1 MSQVGTEMNPLRVAI
16 IGAGPTGFYTA
27 EHLYR
32 QKELTVEID
41 MFERL
46 PTPYGL
52 VRYGVAPDHQK
63 IKSVTKVYDRT
74 AKNPGFRFFG
84 NVEMG
89 AHIRLEDLRNYY
101 HQIVYTTGAQTDRQ
115 LGIPG
120 EDLSGSLPATEFV
133 AWYNGHPDYRDYE
146 VDLSVEAAA
155 VVGIGNVAM
164 DVARILS
171 RTPEELA
178 TTDIAD
184 YALAALRESKIKTVY
199 ILGRR
204 GPAQAKFT
212 TPEIK
217 ELGEMAGADPIVLP
231 EEAELDDLSQA
242 ALADSSDRSTINKV
256 GVIQSY
262 ARKEAG
268 GKSRQLIL
276 RFLVSPV
283 ELIGDE
289 NGRVAKM
296 RLVKNELYKTESGTL
311 RPRATDNFEEISVGL
326 VFRSVGYRGV
336 PLPGVPFYDSW
347 GVILNQEGRVID
359 SETKEPVLGE
369 YTGGWIKRGPS
380 GVIGTNKPDALETVK
395 HMMEDLAEGKILNPS
410 QPAADA
416 ILALVKERQ
425 PDYFTYDDWLQL
437 DEMEVAKGE
446 GQGRPR
452 VKFTSVPEMLA
463 ALGRSQVVE
472 GIKPV
477 ANRV

>member
-1 MSQVGTEMNPLRVAI
+1 MSKIGTESNPLRVAV

-27 EHLYR
+27 EHLFR
-32 QKELTVEID
+32 QKDLTVKID

-74 AKNPGFRFFG
+74 AKKPGFRFFG
-84 NVEMG
+84 NVELG
-89 AHIRLEDLRNYY
+89 KHVSVADLRRHY

-120 EDLSGSLPATEFV
+120 EDLQGSLPATEFV

-146 VDLSVEAAA
+146 VDLSVESAA

-164 DVARILS
+164 DVARILA

-178 TTDIAD
+178 KTDIAD
-184 YALAALRESKIKTVY
+184 YALEALSKSKIKKIYV
-199 ILGRR
+199 LGRR

-217 ELGEMAGADPIVLP
+217 ELGEMEDAEVVILCD
-231 EEAELDDLSQA
+231 EAELDEISKA
-242 ALADSSDRSTINKV
+242 ELANADRGTAQTV
-256 GVIQSY
+256 DVIQSF
-262 ARKEAG
+262 AG
-268 GKSRQLIL
+268 NELEGKSRQIHI
-276 RFLVSPV
+276 RFLVSPT
-283 ELIGDE
+283 ELLGDE

-296 RLVKNELYKTESGTL
+296 RLVKNELYRTESGSS
-311 RPRATDNFEEISVGL
+311 RPRATDKFEEIPVEL

-336 PLPGVPFYDSW
+336 ALPDVPFYDAW
-347 GVILNQEGRVID
+347 GVILNENGRVLNQ
-359 SETKEPVLGE
+359 ETKEPVLGE

-395 HMMEDLAEGKILNPS
+395 LMLADLAEGKVLEPE
-410 QPAADA
+410 QPTAEAA
-416 ILALVKERQ
+416 LAFVQGQQ
-425 PDYFTYDDWLQL
+425 PDLFTYDDWLAL
-437 DEMEVAKGE
+437 NEIEEARGAE
-446 GQGRPR
+446 QGRPR
-452 VKFTSVPEMLA
+452 VKFTSVAEMKA
-463 ALGRSQVVE
+463 ALGR
-472 GIKPV
+472 
-477 ANRV
+477 

>member
-1 MSQVGTEMNPLRVAI
+1 MSKIGTESNPLRVAI

-27 EHLYR
+27 EHLFR
-32 QKELTVEID
+32 QKDLVVEVD

-74 AKNPGFRFFG
+74 AKKPGFRFFG
-84 NVEMG
+84 NVELG
-89 AHIRLEDLRNYY
+89 KHVTVADLRQHY

-115 LGIPG
+115 LGVPG
-120 EDLSGSLPATEFV
+120 EDLQGSYPATEFV

-146 VDLSVEAAA
+146 VDLSQESAA

-164 DVARILS
+164 DVARILA

-184 YALAALRESKIKTVY
+184 YALEALSKSNIKKIY

-217 ELGEMAGADPIVLP
+217 ELGEMQDADVIVLP
-231 EEAELDDLSQA
+231 EEAELDEISKAELVN
-242 ALADSSDRSTINKV
+242 ADRGMMKTV
-256 GVIQSY
+256 EVIQSY
-262 ARKEAG
+262 ADREPC
-268 GKSRQLIL
+268 GKSCQIHV

-289 NGRVAKM
+289 NGQIVKM
-296 RLVKNELYKTESGTL
+296 RLVKNELYQTESGSS
-311 RPRATDNFEEISVGL
+311 RPRATDQFEEIPVGL

-336 PLPGVPFYDSW
+336 ALPDVPFYDKW
-347 GVILNQEGRVID
+347 GVILNQGGRVMKP
-359 SETKEPVLGE
+359 ETNEPVLGE

-380 GVIGTNKPDALETVK
+380 GVIGTNKPDALETVN
-395 HMMEDLAEGKILNPS
+395 HMLADLAEGKALAPAHPS
-410 QPAADA
+410 AAA
-416 ILALVKERQ
+416 AAALVQERQ
-425 PDYFTYDDWLQL
+425 PDFFTYDDWLALNEREEARGAAL
-437 DEMEVAKGE
+437 D
-446 GQGRPR
+446 RPR
-452 VKFTSVPEMLA
+452 VKFTSVAEMKA
-463 ALGRSQVVE
+463 ALGRD
-472 GIKPV
+472 
-477 ANRV
+477 

>member
-1 MSQVGTEMNPLRVAI
+1 MSKIGTESNPLRVAI

-27 EHLYR
+27 EHLFR
-32 QKELTVEID
+32 RKNLVVEID

-63 IKSVTKVYDRT
+63 IKSVTKVYDRI
-74 AKNPGFRFFG
+74 AQKPGFRFFG
-84 NVEMG
+84 NVEIG
-89 AHIRLEDLRNYY
+89 KHVTVADLRRYY
-101 HQIVYTTGAQTDRQ
+101 HQIVYTTGAQTDRR

-120 EDLSGSLPATEFV
+120 EDLTGSYPATEFV

-146 VDLSVEAAA
+146 VDLSQESAV

-164 DVARILS
+164 DVARILA

-184 YALAALRESKIKTVY
+184 YALEALSKSNIKHIY

-217 ELGEMAGADPIVLP
+217 ELGEMQDAEVIILP
-231 EEAELDDLSQA
+231 EEAELDEISKEELVN
-242 ALADSSDRSTINKV
+242 ADRGTMSTV
-256 GVIQSY
+256 EVIQSY
-262 ARKEAG
+262 ANKELS
-268 GKSRQLIL
+268 GKSRQIHL

-289 NGRVAKM
+289 KGQIVKM
-296 RLVKNELYKTESGTL
+296 RLVKNELYRTESGTS
-311 RPRATDNFEEISVGL
+311 RPRATDQFEEIPVGL

-336 PLPGVPFYDSW
+336 ALPDVPFYDNW
-347 GVILNQEGRVID
+347 GVILNKEGRVVD
-359 SETKEPVLGE
+359 PDTDEPVLGE

-380 GVIGTNKPDALETVK
+380 GVIGTNKPDALETVT
-395 HMMEDLAEGKILNPS
+395 HMLDDLAEGKVLEPV
-410 QPAADA
+410 AAA
-416 ILALVKERQ
+416 AEGVAALVKERQ
-425 PDYFTYDDWLQL
+425 SDFFSYDDWLQL
-437 DEMEVAKGE
+437 KALEEEKGVAV
-446 GQGRPR
+446 GRPR
-452 VKFTSVPEMLA
+452 VKFTSIAEMKAVLN
-463 ALGRSQVVE
+463 GH
-472 GIKPV
+472 
-477 ANRV
+477 